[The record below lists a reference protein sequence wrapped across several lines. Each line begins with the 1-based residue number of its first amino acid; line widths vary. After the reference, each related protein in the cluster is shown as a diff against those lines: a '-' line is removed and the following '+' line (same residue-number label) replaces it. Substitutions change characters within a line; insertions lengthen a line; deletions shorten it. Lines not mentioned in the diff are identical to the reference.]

1 MTINHDFRAKLQAK
15 PGAKKEV
22 YGGGSKNYN
31 KNLLAPIAYTNGLV
45 FPYTPAIQVG
55 HAQVD
60 YSQYNLPQTNFDYM
74 AFIRRAS
81 PTMSVTAPFTANNME
96 EARYLL
102 ATIHFLRTTTMT
114 YFGRENTQRRG
125 TPPPILLFSAYG
137 PYMFEK
143 IPVVIRTVS
152 FGLEQDVD
160 YVPAGFEPN
169 TYPKGTPEEVRD
181 EKRLQELAVID
192 TSIDNDY
199 GVAELEERKKLKEKV
214 KGSIKS
220 IEQAISKSYVPAV
233 LNVFM
238 DLVYAPVPSTVRD
251 GFNLDKFRDGSYLKG
266 SNRDGSKGFI

>member
-31 KNLLAPIAYTNGLV
+31 ENLLAPIAYTNGLV

-102 ATIHFLRTTTMT
+102 ATIHFLRTVTMT
-114 YFGRENTQRRG
+114 YFGRQNQERRG

-160 YVPAGFEPN
+160 YVPAGFEPAAVP
-169 TYPKGTPEEVRD
+169 TKDLSPD
-181 EKRLQELAVID
+181 ERRLQELQVID

-214 KGSIKS
+214 KGSIRNV
-220 IEQAISKSYVPAV
+220 EDAISKSYVPAV
-233 LNVFM
+233 LNLFM
-238 DLVYAPVPSTVRD
+238 DLVYAPVPSTVRN
-251 GFNLDKFRDGSYLKG
+251 GFNLESFRNGKYIKG
-266 SNRDGSKGFI
+266 QNSNGSKGFI